1 MKKMIIIERSRFAR
15 LLRNYR
21 KSLYMNTLLTHI
33 CKQRRTL
40 LTLTAEEICELLQ
53 LDPEEVRRRTLRGRL
68 RYDEIDGIRYYDL
81 IDLIDLKDSLDSQLI
96 FRQTMDS
103 AVPDTA
109 IQDRK
114 SVV

>member
-81 IDLIDLKDSLDSQLI
+81 IDLIDLKDSLD
-96 FRQTMDS
+96 RQTMDS

-109 IQDRK
+109 IQVK
-114 SVV
+114 N

>member
-96 FRQTMDS
+96 LRQTMDS
-103 AVPDTA
+103 AVADTA
-109 IQDRK
+109 IQVK
-114 SVV
+114 N

>member
-1 MKKMIIIERSRFAR
+1 MIIIERSRFAR

-40 LTLTAEEICELLQ
+40 LTLTAERFANCYSST
-53 LDPEEVRRRTLRGRL
+53 PKRFGAGPLRGRL

-109 IQDRK
+109 IQVK
-114 SVV
+114 N

>member
-21 KSLYMNTLLTHI
+21 KSLYLNTLLTHI

-53 LDPEEVRRRTLRGRL
+53 LDPEEVRRDLRGRP

-109 IQDRK
+109 IQVK
-114 SVV
+114 N

>member
-53 LDPEEVRRRTLRGRL
+53 LDPEEVRRRP
-68 RYDEIDGIRYYDL
+68 
-81 IDLIDLKDSLDSQLI
+81 
-96 FRQTMDS
+96 FAAACVTM
-103 AVPDTA
+103 
-109 IQDRK
+109 K
-114 SVV
+114 STGFVTMT

>member
-21 KSLYMNTLLTHI
+21 KSLYMN
-33 CKQRRTL
+33 TL

-109 IQDRK
+109 IQVK
-114 SVV
+114 N

>member
-21 KSLYMNTLLTHI
+21 KSLYLNTLLTHI

-103 AVPDTA
+103 AVPDPA
-109 IQDRK
+109 IQVK
-114 SVV
+114 N

>member
-109 IQDRK
+109 IQ
-114 SVV
+114 VNN

>member
-1 MKKMIIIERSRFAR
+1 MIIIERSRFAR

-21 KSLYMNTLLTHI
+21 KSFYMNTLLTHI

-53 LDPEEVRRRTLRGRL
+53 LDLEEVRRRTLRGRL

-109 IQDRK
+109 IQVK
-114 SVV
+114 S

>member
-40 LTLTAEEICELLQ
+40 LTLTAE
-53 LDPEEVRRRTLRGRL
+53 
-68 RYDEIDGIRYYDL
+68 
-81 IDLIDLKDSLDSQLI
+81 
-96 FRQTMDS
+96 
-103 AVPDTA
+103 
-109 IQDRK
+109 
-114 SVV
+114 

>member
-1 MKKMIIIERSRFAR
+1 MIIIERSRFAR

-103 AVPDTA
+103 RSGYGYSGQELNAAHT
-109 IQDRK
+109 
-114 SVV
+114 

>member
-53 LDPEEVRRRTLRGRL
+53 LDPEEVRTILSRV
-68 RYDEIDGIRYYDL
+68 RYQQIDGIRYYDL

-109 IQDRK
+109 IQVK
-114 SVV
+114 N

>member
-53 LDPEEVRRRTLRGRL
+53 LDPEEVRPLRGRL

-109 IQDRK
+109 IQVK
-114 SVV
+114 N

>member
-109 IQDRK
+109 NQVQD
-114 SVV
+114 

>member
-1 MKKMIIIERSRFAR
+1 MIIIERSRFAR

-21 KSLYMNTLLTHI
+21 KSLYLNTLLTHI

-96 FRQTMDS
+96 FRQTMDC

-109 IQDRK
+109 IQVRN
-114 SVV
+114 

>member
-40 LTLTAEEICELLQ
+40 LTLKRFANCYSSTPKRFGAGPFAAAC
-53 LDPEEVRRRTLRGRL
+53 V
-68 RYDEIDGIRYYDL
+68 
-81 IDLIDLKDSLDSQLI
+81 
-96 FRQTMDS
+96 TM
-103 AVPDTA
+103 
-109 IQDRK
+109 K
-114 SVV
+114 STGFVTMT

>member
-103 AVPDTA
+103 AVPDTD
-109 IQDRK
+109 IQVK
-114 SVV
+114 N

>member
-1 MKKMIIIERSRFAR
+1 M
-15 LLRNYR
+15 
-21 KSLYMNTLLTHI
+21 
-33 CKQRRTL
+33 

-109 IQDRK
+109 IQVK
-114 SVV
+114 S

>member
-21 KSLYMNTLLTHI
+21 KSLYLNTLLTHI

-109 IQDRK
+109 IHVRN
-114 SVV
+114 

>member
-68 RYDEIDGIRYYDL
+68 RYDESDGIRYYDL

-109 IQDRK
+109 IQVK
-114 SVV
+114 N

>member
-21 KSLYMNTLLTHI
+21 KSLYLNTLLTHI

-103 AVPDTA
+103 TVPDTA
-109 IQDRK
+109 IQVK
-114 SVV
+114 N

>member
-21 KSLYMNTLLTHI
+21 KSLYLNTLLTHI

-109 IQDRK
+109 IQ
-114 SVV
+114 VNN

>member
-21 KSLYMNTLLTHI
+21 KSLYLNTLLTHI

-81 IDLIDLKDSLDSQLI
+81 IDLKDSLDSQLI

-109 IQDRK
+109 IQVRN
-114 SVV
+114 

>member
-21 KSLYMNTLLTHI
+21 KSLYLNTLLTHI

-96 FRQTMDS
+96 FRQTMAS
-103 AVPDTA
+103 ALPDTA
-109 IQDRK
+109 IQVK
-114 SVV
+114 N

>member
-1 MKKMIIIERSRFAR
+1 MIIIERSRFAR

-21 KSLYMNTLLTHI
+21 KSLYLNTLLTHI

-96 FRQTMDS
+96 FRQTMDR
-103 AVPDTA
+103 AVPETA
-109 IQDRK
+109 IPVK
-114 SVV
+114 K